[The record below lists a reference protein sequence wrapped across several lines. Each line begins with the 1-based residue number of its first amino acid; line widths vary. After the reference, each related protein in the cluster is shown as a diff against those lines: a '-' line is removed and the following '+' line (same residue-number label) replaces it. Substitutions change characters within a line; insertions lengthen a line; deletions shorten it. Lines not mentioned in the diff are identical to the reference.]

1 MKGDSG
7 ARLKFLLLA
16 FFILLA
22 WFLGGR
28 FPGLGPA
35 IEARLE
41 AGLRAMPLLL
51 SAAFFV
57 LLYVAVTFF
66 IWLAK
71 DIFWIAGAVYFGAFF
86 SACLVFLAEAV
97 NALILFSLARYLGR
111 DYAQKISGRRLGALE
126 RKLSGLNFLW
136 LFALRATPLVPY
148 RFMDLA
154 FGLTGLP
161 LKRYIAAVLL
171 GSPLKIFWIQYI
183 LAALGKSVF
192 RGPQV
197 MVDYFLRHQQFLW
210 FSLLYV
216 LLVVIVTLKLRLS
229 EICEIWGRFYFFR
242 NGSSLKK

>member
-1 MKGDSG
+1 MEKNSRT
-7 ARLKFLLLA
+7 RLKFLLLA
-16 FFILLA
+16 SFILLA
-22 WFLGGR
+22 WFFGER
-28 FPGLGPA
+28 FACLGPE

-41 AGLRAMPLLL
+41 AGLRAMPLFLGAAVFLL
-51 SAAFFV
+51 A
-57 LLYVAVTFF
+57 YVAVTFF
-66 IWLAK
+66 FWLAK
-71 DIFWIAGAVYFGAFF
+71 DIFWIAGALFFGAFF
-86 SACLVFLAEAV
+86 SACLVFFAEAA

-111 DYAQKISGRRLGALE
+111 GYAQKISGNRLGALE
-126 RKLSGLNFLW
+126 RKLSGMNFFW

-171 GSPLKIFWIQYI
+171 GSPIKIFWIQYI

-210 FSLLYV
+210 FSLLYA
-216 LLVVIVTLKLRLS
+216 LLVFIVAIRIGKR
-229 EICEIWGRFYFFR
+229 
-242 NGSSLKK
+242 